1 MGVRAVSKVASLIL
15 HPHASL
21 TALCTLVLWLLQ
33 LSYSTLLRSTVI
45 CVVCAWHAITQM
57 YVGSNYLVCQLA
69 FMGPLQ
75 ASTRRSPEL
84 NLYFQSGSTRGN
96 RRPLARTVRSV
107 L

>member
-69 FMGPLQ
+69 FMGPLRYKQ
-75 ASTRRSPEL
+75 AQEDHL
-84 NLYFQSGSTRGN
+84 N
-96 RRPLARTVRSV
+96 
-107 L
+107 